1 MSVERVPVSQSQS
14 AVEKSAT
21 AELIDRLSRFEG
33 PPEQFLVNLLAV
45 QCQVSGATTGAIL
58 RIGADGR
65 PELLAVYPP
74 IRQGAASPTWLA
86 QSVELAPKVIS
97 EASTT
102 IRPVH
107 GPDDLYGQ
115 PAERQLVVVPLRGGA
130 GVRGVSAFVVDGR
143 DAQALQAS
151 RERIELTTSLLSLYE
166 MRLTLQ
172 QRQLDLRRLRMALET
187 LSAVNEHERF
197 TGGAMAACNE
207 VSSRWEADRVGIG
220 FLKGR
225 SVYLKAMSHTEK
237 FNRKMK
243 LVQDIEAAMEEC
255 LDQDVE
261 VLHPVASQATYV
273 SRAARELSQRH
284 GPTAVLSLPLRKA
297 GEPAAV
303 MTLERPA
310 SQPFRLEEVES
321 LRLACELCTP
331 RLVNLY
337 ERDRW
342 FGARA
347 AAKLRKG
354 LAKAIGPTHTWVKVA
369 AAAVLA
375 AILFLAFAE
384 GDYTAEGT
392 FVIEPVQ
399 QQVVQAPF
407 DGHLVAVDA
416 EPGQAVKQGQL
427 LARLDSEELLSRLV
441 EAQAE
446 LFGYQTRMDVA
457 RGERKA
463 DEMRLAEA
471 DAKAVAARI
480 ERLEYWIRKAQIVSP
495 IDGTVLRGDWKQQIG
510 ASVEAGQVLFEIGP
524 LEALRAEL
532 MIPEDQISEVT
543 RDLQRGELATKRHPD
558 LRIAFAVERI
568 NPVAE
573 VVDQKNV
580 FKVRVR
586 LVDLDLQGR
595 HAWLRPGM
603 EGIGKIHLGRR
614 PYAWLW
620 TYRLVNWV
628 RMKLWV

>member
-1 MSVERVPVSQSQS
+1 MSVERVPISQS
-14 AVEKSAT
+14 ASAAELAT
-21 AELIDRLSRFEG
+21 ADLIDRLSRFEG

-45 QCQVSGATTGAIL
+45 
-58 RIGADGR
+58 
-65 PELLAVYPP
+65 
-74 IRQGAASPTWLA
+74 
-86 QSVELAPKVIS
+86 
-97 EASTT
+97 
-102 IRPVH
+102 
-107 GPDDLYGQ
+107 LYGQ
-115 PAERQLVVVPLRGGA
+115 PADRHLVVVPLRGGA
-130 GVRGVSAFVVDGR
+130 AVRGVSAFVVDGR
-143 DAQALQAS
+143 DRQALQAS
-151 RERIELTTSLLSLYE
+151 QERIELTTSLLSLYE

-187 LSAVNEHERF
+187 LAAVNEHERF
-197 TGGAMAACNE
+197 AGASMTACNE
-207 VSSRWEADRVGIG
+207 AASRWQADRVGIG

-225 SVYLKAMSHTEK
+225 YVYLKAMSHTEK

-261 VLHPVASQATYV
+261 VLHPVVAQATYV

-284 GPTAVLSLPLRKA
+284 GPTAVLSLPLRRS
-297 GEPAAV
+297 GEPVGV

-321 LRLACELCTP
+321 LRLTCELCTP
-331 RLVNLY
+331 RLANLH

-347 AAKLRKG
+347 AAKLRKTLG
-354 LAKAIGPTHTWVKVA
+354 KALGPTHTWAKVA

-375 AILFLAFAE
+375 AILFLSFAQ

-399 QQVVQAPF
+399 QRIVQAPF
-407 DGHLVAVDA
+407 DGHLAGVEV
-416 EPGQAVKQGQL
+416 EPGRKVKKGQL
-427 LARLDSEELLSRLV
+427 LARLDAEELLSRLV

-446 LFGYQTRMDVA
+446 LFGHQTRMDVA
-457 RGERKA
+457 RSEHKA
-463 DEMRLAEA
+463 GQMRLAEA

-480 ERLEYWIRKAQIVSP
+480 ARLDYWIRKAEIVSP
-495 IDGTVLRGDWKQQIG
+495 IDGTVLRGDLRQQIG
-510 ASVEAGQVLFEIGP
+510 ASVETGQVLFEIGP
-524 LEALRAEL
+524 LEPLRAEL
-532 MIPEDQISEVT
+532 MIPEDQISEVRET
-543 RDLQRGELATKRHPD
+543 LQEGELATKRHPD

-573 VVDQKNV
+573 VVEQKNV

-586 LVDLDLQGR
+586 LVNPDLKGR
-595 HAWLRPGM
+595 HWWLRPGM

-620 TYRLVNWV
+620 TYRLVNWI